1 MRRHLLIKAAALY
14 LFLLVPAYAAAAT
27 TTAAAKENW
36 SSVRSKN
43 FTVVGNAGESDMRK
57 LATKLEL
64 FRYTLSLLFPGA
76 RISTPVPT
84 TVIMFKD
91 DHSFDPFK
99 PQYKGKTRDNVAGY
113 FRSGEDV
120 NYIVLSKE
128 YGSSISIQVI
138 FHEFEHS
145 IVHNNINNAPPWL
158 DEGLAEFYS
167 TFLSLSDLKV
177 RLGDPIPWHINT
189 LRDRDFMPLKTL
201 LTVDRKSPYYNENDK
216 ASIFYAE
223 SWVFV
228 HYLMLG
234 NNSKRQPQLIRYIS
248 QMNSG
253 MSAEENFRQSFQTD
267 YKTMEDELRAYIRRF
282 LFPVLDATFKELD
295 FVKEIQSAP
304 LTEAEAHYYMG
315 DLLARGFRL
324 KEAEEHLQKA
334 IELDPRHAPSLI
346 ALSTVRFLQGRRPDG
361 KKLLEEAISLDPKN
375 YLGYLSYADL
385 LVEESQ
391 FEEAIKFYK
400 QAAQLKPDIWRIHTG
415 MARAFLGLGQE
426 VEASKAYSAA
436 LRLDPRNSSINRSYS
451 YIALRMAR
459 GSLAA
464 VNALIYL
471 KREGWR
477 DESSLY
483 MAFVAHFGYR
493 LSKQAEAADKV
504 LEDAATKGDTASWPF
519 PVVKYL
525 QHKLTADELL
535 ALATDNDK
543 LTEAHAYI
551 GMDLSING
559 EREEALAH
567 LRWVAENGNKNF
579 VEYPLALSEINRL
592 AAPATA
598 ATP

>member
-1 MRRHLLIKAAALY
+1 MRRHTLIKAAALY
-14 LFLLVPAYAAAAT
+14 LFLLVPASAAVAAP
-27 TTAAAKENW
+27 AKENW

-43 FTVVGNAGESDMRK
+43 FTVVGNASESDMRK

-76 RISTPVPT
+76 KISTPVPT

-177 RLGDPIPWHINT
+177 RLGDPVPWHINT

-223 SWVFV
+223 SWAFV

-234 NNSKRQPQLIRYIS
+234 NNGKRQSQLIRYIS

-253 MSAEENFRQSFQTD
+253 VSPEENFRQSFQTD
-267 YKTMEDELRAYIRRF
+267 YKTMEDELRTYIRRF

-295 FVKEIQSAP
+295 FVKEMQSAP
-304 LTEAEAHYYMG
+304 LTDAEAHYYMG

-334 IELDPRHAPSLI
+334 IELDSHHASSLI
-346 ALSTVRFLQGRRPDG
+346 ALSSVRFLQGRRPDG
-361 KKLLEEAISLDPKN
+361 KKLLEEAISLDAKN
-375 YLGYLSYADL
+375 YLGYLSYADM

-400 QAAQLKPDIWRIHTG
+400 QAAQLKPDMWRIHTG
-415 MARAFLGLGQE
+415 MARAYLGLGQE

-471 KREGWR
+471 KRQGWR
-477 DESSLY
+477 DDSSLY
-483 MAFVAHFGYR
+483 MVLVAHFGYR
-493 LSKQAEAADKV
+493 QSKQTEAADKI
-504 LEDAATKGDTASWPF
+504 LEDAETRSDTSSWPF

-525 QHKLTADELL
+525 QRKLTADELL

-559 EREEALAH
+559 EREAALAH

-579 VEYPLALSEINRL
+579 IEYPLALSEINRL
-592 AAPATA
+592 AEP
-598 ATP
+598 TP